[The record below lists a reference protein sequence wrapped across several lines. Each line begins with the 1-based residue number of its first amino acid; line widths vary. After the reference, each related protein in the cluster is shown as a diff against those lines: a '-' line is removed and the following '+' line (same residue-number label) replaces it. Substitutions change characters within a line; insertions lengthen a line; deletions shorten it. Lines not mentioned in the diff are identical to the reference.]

1 MSFLGRL
8 RTGLRRTAV
17 ELRLNELP
25 EVPRAED
32 GTPAAAAVPVETLDT
47 IEELLI

>member
-1 MSFLGRL
+1 MSLFERL

-25 EVPRAED
+25 EAR
-32 GTPAAAAVPVETLDT
+32 PAAGDAPGAAAVSVETLDA
-47 IEELLI
+47 L